1 MQSHFN
7 LLLDWTCIAEW
18 ISFVYFPI
26 MPLSERPISSLEN
39 VLQEQGRCFHKKRY
53 EACEATF
60 FPVEAAVIC
69 IKGQQSSNNYSV
81 TSANGSEESSQI
93 LFTW

>member
-1 MQSHFN
+1 M
-7 LLLDWTCIAEW
+7 
-18 ISFVYFPI
+18 
-26 MPLSERPISSLEN
+26 LSQKKGMKPVRP
-39 VLQEQGRCFHKKRY
+39 H
-53 EACEATF
+53 F
-60 FPVEAAVIC
+60 FPAEAEVIC